1 MCLRRFL
8 LSPSLLQPPH
18 GLLSILLA
26 TFLQQTRQES
36 GRDER
41 RNLQEVTG
49 IATLPQVVAKSSKCV
64 QPAKPSRSQHH
75 CTFGKWGSWKNR
87 KKKVWQSQV
96 NGTCLSLHRLTHGR
110 RKFLLGVSLL
120 TSSCCCVLCGKDTYC
135 VMSLFFFLV
144 TQTSLILETTVLRF
158 TYTPVEYSVIRQ

>member
-87 KKKVWQSQV
+87 KEKSLAKSSERD
-96 NGTCLSLHRLTHGR
+96 LSITAQTYTWPTQISSR
-110 RKFLLGVSLL
+110 RVAADEFVLLCTVPR
-120 TSSCCCVLCGKDTYC
+120 KDSYC
-135 VMSLFFFLV
+135 VMSLFIFF
-144 TQTSLILETTVLRF
+144 F
-158 TYTPVEYSVIRQ
+158 FF